1 MIQEVPFSHLPP
13 EGYFYSFEEY
23 KSGVISI
30 WLNNTR
36 KFDYNLVKP
45 TKTVWGFWKSKSN
58 KFFAPI
64 NSKTI
69 GKEVEFK
76 NTRNYTAMQI
86 KPSPL
91 DAFFVGLTH
100 PTSMTMWNGKQKV
113 KKVGYILGVMIISQ

>member
-23 KSGVISI
+23 KSCVISI

-36 KFDYNLVKP
+36 KFDYNLGKP

-86 KPSPL
+86 KHSPL
-91 DAFFVGLTH
+91 DAFFV
-100 PTSMTMWNGKQKV
+100 
-113 KKVGYILGVMIISQ
+113 

>member
-1 MIQEVPFSHLPP
+1 MKLEVPFNHTPP

-36 KFDYNLVKP
+36 KFDYNLGKP
-45 TKTVWGFWKSKSN
+45 TKTIWGFWKSKTN

-69 GKEVEFK
+69 GACVNIKE
-76 NTRNYTAMQI
+76 TRNYTAMPLKQ
-86 KPSPL
+86 SPL
-91 DAFFVGLTH
+91 DAFFV
-100 PTSMTMWNGKQKV
+100 
-113 KKVGYILGVMIISQ
+113 